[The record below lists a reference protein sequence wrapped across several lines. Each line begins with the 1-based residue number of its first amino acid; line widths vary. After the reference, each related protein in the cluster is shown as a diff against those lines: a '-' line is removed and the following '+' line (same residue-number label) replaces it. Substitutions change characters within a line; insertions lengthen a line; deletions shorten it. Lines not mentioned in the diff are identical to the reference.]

1 MTRTSTLALVG
12 LLAVPALA
20 VAQSGPA
27 GKWMGE
33 TQGRGGTQ
41 KVTLELKV
49 DGSKLMGMYQQG
61 EQPASEIAEGKV
73 VDASTITFKRTIT
86 GRGGDPFTIEY
97 SGKISGNELTLTPMF
112 GGGGPRGGGGGGG
125 RGPMPIMLK
134 RGS

>member
-1 MTRTSTLALVG
+1 MARMSALALVS

-41 KVTLELKV
+41 QVTLELKV
-49 DGSKLMGMYQQG
+49 DGSKLMGTYKQG
-61 EQPASEIAEGKV
+61 EQAASEIAEGKV
-73 VDASTITFKRTIT
+73 EGAKISFKRTIT

-97 SGKISGNELTLTPMF
+97 SGELKGNELTLTPMF
-112 GGGGPRGGGGGGG
+112 AGRGGGGGG